1 MLKTRT
7 INFFKTGKK
16 QRQGEEIKVFEDIG
30 GRSQSPFHFQ
40 PTLKQIIRQFGSL
53 RSETK
58 IFRR

>member
-40 PTLKQIIRQFGSL
+40 PTLKQIIRKFGSL
-53 RSETK
+53 RS
-58 IFRR
+58 